1 MSEYIIVLIT
11 VSGEEE
17 AANIATELVNAGLA
31 ACANI
36 IRDVRSIYRWEGK
49 TEDGS
54 EVLMIVKTRSDLFEG
69 LAAKVRQLH
78 SYSVPEIIAVPVIKG
93 LEDYLDWIK
102 SETVEQP

>member
-1 MSEYIIVLIT
+1 LSEYIIVLIT

>member
-1 MSEYIIVLIT
+1 LSEYIIVLIT

-36 IRDVRSIYRWEGK
+36 IRGVRSIYRWEGK

>member
-1 MSEYIIVLIT
+1 LSEYIIVLIT

-17 AANIATELVNAGLA
+17 AANIATELVKAGLA

-36 IRDVRSIYRWEGK
+36 IRGVRSIYRWEGK